1 MTIDPLMAFPGYA
14 LRRASIA
21 VMVELGR
28 RIAGLG
34 LGLRPT
40 EATVLVVIEANPGIT
55 QSEVG
60 QLLDIARA
68 NMAPLTARLFE
79 RDLIDRERVDGR
91 SQGLSLSAA
100 GRQLTRKVLQVMSEH
115 EAALLAKIPRAH
127 HEIFVNA
134 LHALWDSQK
143 IEATAL
149 RQFRLPKPGKRSA
162 SKARTG
168 RD

>member
-1 MTIDPLMAFPGYA
+1 MTIDPLRDFPGYA

-21 VMVELGR
+21 VMVELAR
-28 RIAGLG
+28 RISG

-79 RDLIDRERVDGR
+79 RDLIERERVDGR
-91 SQGLSLSAA
+91 SQGLSLSAT
-100 GRQLTRKVLQVMSEH
+100 GRQLTRKVLQAMSEN
-115 EAALLAKIPRAH
+115 EAALLAKIPRPH

-143 IEATAL
+143 IDGGAF
-149 RQFRLPKPGKRSA
+149 RQFRLQKPAKRSTP
-162 SKARTG
+162 KARSA
-168 RD
+168 RDQ